1 MTSDPT
7 PCTAGSHSPS
17 GPRPNVIGQ
26 TKLRPEAG
34 SAGFQPRLSSTR
46 DTMPDTELSQR
57 LPGDVGTMPPQE
69 TATVARQLPPQP
81 LLGAYAEPTF
91 PVPRAPHRG
100 PDSVPG

>member
-1 MTSDPT
+1 MTPRPARQAPT
-7 PCTAGSHSPS
+7 RLS

-34 SAGFQPRLSSTR
+34 SAGFQPRLSLTR
-46 DTMPDTELSQR
+46 DTVPDTELSQR
-57 LPGDVGTMPPQE
+57 LLGDMGTMPPQE

-91 PVPRAPHRG
+91 PVPRAPRRG
-100 PDSVPG
+100 PNSVPG